1 MTPGALAALIA
12 AVLATYAGAG
22 TDIQER
28 NLTTGIQVR
37 FERGANPRFDCQVLR
52 WDGFGFDGS
61 CGRIE
66 WDELKPGAALA
77 VLKSIVGDKD
87 TEASIDGAVVAV
99 SLVGKAEPREGG
111 KSSAQSPASA
121 PSPTPSQTP
130 SQAPAQTPAQ
140 QSSKPVGMQP
150 AIDWAR
156 RCGASP
162 SQLEAI
168 PSRADL
174 LRAERA
180 ERREARRMEELLR
193 QSPEAAAFTDRSWT
207 DLHSGDVESVSVAT
221 TEAARGLL
229 ARAGGSASLHQ
240 TEHIA
245 LLAEGDSSANAKI
258 AARLEVF
265 FKQWKVQFSE
275 ASVRIAEQGVIPVV
289 MVSDKDR
296 WRMLVQVAFGGDAS
310 RHPDAV
316 TIYPKTGEPAEHR
329 PIVLVCPGKD
339 ASVLEYNA
347 CVGVARAMMHL
358 ADSQARCPA
367 WLNEA
372 LPKIMADSFQG
383 AAGMDADF
391 RKYALPAVRSG
402 ADFRVLLEARYG
414 DPAWTRDPALAQ
426 SMAFIFARWIA
437 DNSPLRLIRYAE
449 GPRSSES
456 EADRFRRYFGMS
468 MDEAA
473 ARATKW
479 FQTND

>member
-1 MTPGALAALIA
+1 MTLGVLATLLA
-12 AVLATYAGAG
+12 AVLATYAVAG
-22 TDIQER
+22 EDIQAR

-37 FERGANPRFDCQVLR
+37 FERAANPRFECQVLS
-52 WDGFGFDGS
+52 WDEFGFDGS
-61 CGRIE
+61 CGRVE
-66 WDELKPGAALA
+66 WDELKPGEALA
-77 VLKSIVGDKD
+77 VLKAIVGDKD
-87 TEASIDGAVVAV
+87 PEASVDAAVVAV
-99 SLVGKAEPREGG
+99 SLVARPEPKGGG
-111 KSSAQSPASA
+111 KSPPKSPAASPSTPPAQDPA
-121 PSPTPSQTP
+121 PST
-130 SQAPAQTPAQ
+130 
-140 QSSKPVGMQP
+140 SKPIGMQP
-150 AIDWAR
+150 AVDWAR
-156 RCGASP
+156 RSGATP
-162 SQLEAI
+162 GQIEAI
-168 PSRADL
+168 PARAEVLRAARADR
-174 LRAERA
+174 RA
-180 ERREARRMEELLR
+180 ARRLEELVR
-193 QSPEAAAFTDRSWT
+193 QSPEAAAFTDRNWT
-207 DLHSGDVESVSVAT
+207 DLHSGDVESVSAAT
-221 TEAARGLL
+221 TEAARGIL
-229 ARAGGSASLHQ
+229 ASAGGSASLHQ

-265 FKQWKVQFSE
+265 FNHWKVQFSD
-275 ASVRIAEQGVIPVV
+275 ASVRIAEQGAIPVV
-289 MVSDKDR
+289 IVSDRDR

-329 PIVLVCPGKD
+329 PIVLVCPAKD
-339 ASVLEYNA
+339 ASLLEYNA
-347 CVGVARAMMHL
+347 CVGLARAMMHL
-358 ADSQARCPA
+358 ADSQVRCPA

-372 LPKIMADSFQG
+372 LPKIMADSSQG

-426 SMAFIFARWIA
+426 SMAFMFARWIA
-437 DNSPLRLIRYAE
+437 DNAPIRLIRYAE
-449 GPRSSES
+449 GPRTGES